1 MDNLKFSFSQFL
13 IEKGF
18 RESQKNVFDKNYS
31 YYFKLSIQIDKEMV
45 YFSPI
50 SAEIFIKPVKIP
62 KNYKD
67 AEKKLNNIESII
79 L

>member
-1 MDNLKFSFSQFL
+1 MSNLKFNFSQFL

-18 RESQKNVFDKNYS
+18 RESQTNAFDKNYS
-31 YYFKLSIQIDKEMV
+31 YYFKFSIQIEKEMV

-50 SAEIFIKPVKIP
+50 NVEIFIKPEKIP

-67 AEKKLNNIESII
+67 AEKLLNNIESII

>member
-1 MDNLKFSFSQFL
+1 MDNLKFSFSKFL

-31 YYFKLSIQIDKEMV
+31 YYFKFSIQIEKEMV
-45 YFSPI
+45 YFLPI
-50 SAEIFIKPVKIP
+50 KVSSVIKPVKIP

-67 AEKKLNNIESII
+67 AENLLNNIESII